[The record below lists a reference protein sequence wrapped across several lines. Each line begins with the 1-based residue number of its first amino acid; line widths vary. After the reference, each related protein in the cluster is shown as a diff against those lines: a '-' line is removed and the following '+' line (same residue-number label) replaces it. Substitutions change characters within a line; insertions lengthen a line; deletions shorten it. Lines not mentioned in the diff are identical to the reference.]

1 MTRVETK
8 AVIDI
13 GTNSVL
19 MLIAARDATGGVQ
32 VVDDLV
38 RICRLG
44 QGVAGSGVLLPEAIE
59 RTAAALA
66 EYRQIAQ
73 AHGARIVAVATE
85 GLRMAKDPSPFLERA
100 RQVLGVPVRMI
111 SGDEEAELS
120 YRSVAVEHGPGPL
133 RVIDIG
139 GASTELVVGR
149 GEAIVHRRSH
159 PIGSVRLSE
168 RFLDGDPP
176 SRRAVEAIAAAARE
190 AFATQRVTPHRK
202 LHGLAGTVTTVAAL
216 LLELAQYD
224 RDRVDG
230 SQWSQEQV
238 LALRDR
244 LAVMTIAQRMQ
255 SPMLPAGRADVI
267 VAGATILL
275 EAMRHC
281 GASVLVVRDR
291 GLRYALV

>member
-1 MTRVETK
+1 METK